1 MWRVMRRYTALAL
14 AFAPGLALGALLM
27 VLLRGGEASLP
38 IVPPADGEG
47 MRVNMMAEYHRPL
60 EEVVRRYSEVLEATP
75 TVEYPYFSISGDVD
89 GLRIQVRGMYTE
101 GKTVVHMWAG
111 R

>member
-1 MWRVMRRYTALAL
+1 MRRYTAPAL
-14 AFAPGLALGALLM
+14 AFALGLVLGALLM

-38 IVPPADGEG
+38 IVPPADGER
-47 MRVNMMAEYHRPL
+47 MRVNMVTEYHRPL
-60 EEVVRRYSEVLEATP
+60 TDVAQRYGEVLEATP
-75 TVEYPYFSISGDVD
+75 TVEYPYFSIHGTVD